1 MNSSLRWKYFWL
13 ALWIFGM
20 GIGIYLSLM
29 PTTPREQII
38 PHLDKIIHGFSYAL
52 LAVFAACIFEQ
63 KNAKLA
69 ALLWLVLLS
78 GLIEFAQGYL
88 TTTRSMEFADFIAN
102 CIGIGIGIWLA
113 TKLNVLLFIE
123 RKLQFSHPRR

>member
-1 MNSSLRWKYFWL
+1 MLL
-13 ALWIFGM
+13 GV
-20 GIGIYLSLM
+20 YLSLK
-29 PTTPREQII
+29 PGIVKEQLF

-78 GLIEFAQGYL
+78 GSIELAQGYL
-88 TTTRSMEFADFIAN
+88 TSSRSMELADFMAN
-102 CIGIGIGIWLA
+102 CVGITMGAYVAKRWNILRM
-113 TKLNVLLFIE
+113 FE
-123 RKLQFSHPRR
+123 RVFS